1 MTVGKIE
8 RVIGTATV
16 MRSERIFLKVG
27 DPVFQG
33 DIIETTADGL
43 VCVRFIDGTTFNLSN
58 SARMTLRE
66 FPDGGTLRPAL
77 FDIARGD
84 FAFVAGDMAK
94 AGRLEIDTPVANIR
108 GRTRVGGIG
117 TLSLISLF
125 FAAMEDVEAAPP
137 DAARTD
143 DGTIAADYKD
153 EPHGSFE
160 LTTKES
166 TPRHIYVDDPG
177 VTWALRLN
185 SSSELSVSQV
195 ANSPAQMAQLSAIQQ
210 GVLHTYSVGLQAMQG
225 PTFNGQNGSTTN
237 PNFEI
242 LPGGARPINFSPS
255 DTGSEAH
262 SVASL
267 GVTNSNGGA
276 SKTTGAGTAWTGFW
290 SCALYIGLWRYNFFI
305 GADFYSTRRR
315 RPRSLCST
323 RQRRR

>member
-143 DGTIAADYKD
+143 DETI
-153 EPHGSFE
+153 
-160 LTTKES
+160 
-166 TPRHIYVDDPG
+166 PG
-177 VTWALRLN
+177 RL
-185 SSSELSVSQV
+185 
-195 ANSPAQMAQLSAIQQ
+195 
-210 GVLHTYSVGLQAMQG
+210 
-225 PTFNGQNGSTTN
+225 
-237 PNFEI
+237 
-242 LPGGARPINFSPS
+242 
-255 DTGSEAH
+255 
-262 SVASL
+262 
-267 GVTNSNGGA
+267 
-276 SKTTGAGTAWTGFW
+276 
-290 SCALYIGLWRYNFFI
+290 
-305 GADFYSTRRR
+305 
-315 RPRSLCST
+315 
-323 RQRRR
+323 QR